1 MSSVVGTALE
11 TSADLRD
18 GATEEEEEAGR
29 RRDGRRQGRVGP
41 ARDVRH
47 SYRICQR

>member
-18 GATEEEEEAGR
+18 GATEEEEAGR